1 MPRGI
6 RVNTDC
12 IPLVKQR
19 MLQKGFARQV
29 DLAERIGR
37 SQTVI
42 NFFLNGRTVE
52 YLNFYELC
60 EVLGFEVQEIADF
73 EAMASVYKEKAQ
85 KINNSSPAIT
95 PNSPYPTFDLEY
107 PEGEV
112 PLDSLFYV
120 ERPPIEQRCYAEIK
134 KPGSL
139 IRIKAPQHMG
149 KSSLLARILQ
159 EAQNQGNKVVTID
172 FQLAEEELFCD
183 LNTFLHWFCDT
194 VTEAVAGDNRELL
207 EKLSQ
212 QLDKH
217 WETGQ
222 RFGYMK
228 SCKNYFERY
237 LFPEINQPLVLGLEK
252 VDRLFEYP
260 KIYKDFF
267 GLLRAVHEEAKRR
280 DIWKQ
285 LRLALAYSTD
295 AYVPV
300 DINQSPFNVGL
311 ALELPE
317 FTHEQVKDLAHRHQL
332 NWSDAEVLE
341 LTGLVGGH
349 PYLVRLA
356 LYQIANREISLTDFL
371 QMAPTAAGIYSK
383 HLQRQEYILQQQPEL
398 GKAMQEI
405 VANGHSI
412 NLTTEIRFK
421 LYSLGLVKLRNDEV
435 TPRCELYRQYFRTDT
450 KANQKTM
457 YLN

>member
-6 RVNTDC
+6 RIKTEF
-12 IPLVKQR
+12 IPIVKQR
-19 MLQKGFARQV
+19 MLQRGFARQI
-29 DLAERIGR
+29 DLAERIDR
-37 SQTVI
+37 SQSVI

-60 EVLGFEVQEIADF
+60 QVLDFELKEIADY
-73 EAMASVYKEKAQ
+73 EALASVYKEKTQ
-85 KINNSSPAIT
+85 KINNFSP
-95 PNSPYPTFDLEY
+95 SPSLPLPPSPSDLEY

-112 PLDSLFYV
+112 PLDSPFYV
-120 ERPPIEQRCYAEIK
+120 EPAIEQRCYEEIK

-139 IRIKAPQHMG
+139 IRIKAPQQMG
-149 KSSLLARILQ
+149 KSSLLTRIQKLA
-159 EAQNQGNKVVTID
+159 ENQGNKVVTID
-172 FQLAEEELFCD
+172 FQITDEEFFSD
-183 LNTFLHWFCDT
+183 LNKFLRWFCDT
-194 VTEAVAGDNRELL
+194 VTEAVAGNNRELL
-207 EKLSQ
+207 EKLLQ
-212 QLDKH
+212 QLDEH
-217 WETGQ
+217 WKSGK

-237 LFPEINQPLVLGLEK
+237 LFLEINQPLVLGLEK

-267 GLLRAVHEEAKRR
+267 GLLRAIHEEAKRR

-285 LRLALAYSTD
+285 LRLAIAYSTE

-317 FTHEQVKDLAHRHQL
+317 FTQEQVKDLAQRHQL
-332 NWSDAEVLE
+332 NWSDTEVLE
-341 LTGLVGGH
+341 LMKLVGGH
-349 PYLVRLA
+349 PFLVRLA
-356 LYQIANREISLTDFL
+356 LFQIANRDINLANFL
-371 QMAPTAAGIYSK
+371 QTAPTAAGIYSK

-405 VANGHSI
+405 VANDHPVI
-412 NLTTEIRFK
+412 LTTEIRFK

-435 TPRCELYRQYFRTDT
+435 TPRCELYRQYFRT
-450 KANQKTM
+450 
-457 YLN
+457 

>member
-1 MPRGI
+1 
-6 RVNTDC
+6 
-12 IPLVKQR
+12 

-29 DLAERIGR
+29 DLAERINR
-37 SQTVI
+37 SQTVV

-73 EAMASVYKEKAQ
+73 EALASTYTDKAQ
-85 KINNSSPAIT
+85 KINNSSPLTI
-95 PNSPYPTFDLEY
+95 PNSPLPNFDLEY

-159 EAQNQGNKVVTID
+159 QAENQGNKVVTID

-349 PYLVRLA
+349 PFLVRLA
-356 LYQIANREISLTDFL
+356 LFQIANREISLTDFL
-371 QMAPTAAGIYSK
+371 QTAPTAAGIYSK

-398 GKAMQEI
+398 GKAMQQI
-405 VANGHSI
+405 VANGNPV
-412 NLTTEIRFK
+412 NLTTEVRFK

-435 TPRCELYRQYFRTDT
+435 TPRCELYRQYFSTST